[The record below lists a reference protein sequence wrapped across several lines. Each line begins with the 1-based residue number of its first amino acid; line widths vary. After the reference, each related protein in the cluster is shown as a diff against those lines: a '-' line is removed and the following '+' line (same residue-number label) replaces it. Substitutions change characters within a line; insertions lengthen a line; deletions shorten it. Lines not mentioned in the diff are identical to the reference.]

1 MSRWFQVPEVAVA
14 AFSFMLHLPWEFAQ
28 VPLFAEMPSLGHW
41 RAIQVCGSATVGDAV
56 IAGLAFWGVALMA
69 RSRRWLLRPS
79 RGQILVFVAIG
90 LLITLGIEWL
100 STQVLDRW
108 AYGPDMPV
116 LPGLRVGLSPVLQ
129 WVVVPPL
136 VVWFSRRLMAGI
148 VALRQEM

>member
-1 MSRWFQVPEVAVA
+1 MSRWFQVPEVTVA
-14 AFSFMLHLPWEFAQ
+14 AFSFMLHLLWEFAQ
-28 VPLFAEMPSLGHW
+28 VPLFADMPSLGHW
-41 RAIQVCGSATVGDAV
+41 RVIQVCGSATVGDAV
-56 IAGLAFWGVALMA
+56 IALLAFWGVALMA

-79 RGQILVFVAIG
+79 RRQILVFVAIG
-90 LLITLGIEWL
+90 LAITVGIEWL

-129 WVVVPPL
+129 WLVVPPL

-148 VALRQEM
+148 VTLREEM